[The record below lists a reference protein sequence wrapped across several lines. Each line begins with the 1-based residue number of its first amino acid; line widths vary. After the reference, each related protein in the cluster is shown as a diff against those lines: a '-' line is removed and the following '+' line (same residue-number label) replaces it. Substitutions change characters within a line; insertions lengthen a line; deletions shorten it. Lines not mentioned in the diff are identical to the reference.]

1 MLKNMVIKNKI
12 IWGAA
17 MLGLHGFAYW
27 LCRYAFYGM
36 HGMKQWPNLLAL
48 LGIVIIAIAVIFSKQ
63 ITAVATVSGY
73 LLGFILAMLFNTDGV
88 DSRGGRTNNA
98 WIIWGNI
105 FVISILLGFTM
116 DMISLKRIKRSKK
129 T

>member
-27 LCRYAFYGM
+27 LCRYAFYEM
-36 HGMKQWPNLLAL
+36 HRIKQWTNLLAL
-48 LGIVIIAIAVIFSKQ
+48 LGIVIIAIAVIFGKR
-63 ITAVATVSGY
+63 ITAAATVIGY
-73 LLGFILAMLFNTDGV
+73 MLGFILAMLFNTDGV
-88 DSRGGRTNNA
+88 DPRGGRINNA

-105 FVISILLGFTM
+105 FVISTLLGFTM
-116 DMISLKRIKRSKK
+116 DMIALKRIKRSKK